1 MRVAVLEDHVLTRA
15 GIVATLQESGLEV
28 LAAVDDVDA
37 LLKSI
42 AFDPVDAVL
51 LDVRLPPTYTTEGL
65 NAAARVRRE
74 YPSTAALVLSA
85 HLEVEYATTLLASG
99 TGGLGYLLKDRIL
112 EPVALVDA
120 LRRVVAGECVIDP
133 AIIAEL
139 LAQRHPFDLTE
150 REMGCW
156 LASPKDSPMSASL
169 VGSASPIA
177 RSKCTCNASSPSS
190 KSPSMWRPTAACWL
204 HLPTCN
210 DDGRDRPLLLARGTR
225 FP

>member
-150 REMGCW
+150 REMEV
-156 LASPKDSPMSASL
+156 LAGIAEGL
-169 VGSASPIA
+169 TNVGIA
-177 RSKCTCNASSPSS
+177 RRLGISDRTVEVHVQRVFTKLEVPIDVASN
-190 KSPSMWRPTAACWL
+190 RRVLAA
-204 HLPTCN
+204 
-210 DDGRDRPLLLARGTR
+210 LAYLQRR
-225 FP
+225 RS